1 MATAGAIRPI
11 NEDKMHAF
19 LGKVVGDFGAALSS
33 SLVYIGQK
41 LGLYKAMAGDGP
53 VTPAELAQKTSTNE
67 RYIREWLI
75 NQAAGGYVDYDAA
88 SGRYSLSPEQAVAL
102 TDEASPFFVGG
113 GFYVVKAMT
122 AAVSRIEDAFKNGG
136 GMLWGEHDPDL
147 FVGVERFFRPGYAA
161 HLIASWIPALTGV
174 EEKLKAGGKVADIG
188 CGHGSS
194 TIIMAQAY
202 PKSKF
207 WGFDNHEKSIETARQ
222 RAKDAG
228 VSDRVTFEVANA
240 GDFPDQQYDMIAFF
254 DCLHDMGDPV
264 SACKRAFA
272 TVADDGAVLIVE
284 PMAGNTVEENFN
296 IIGRTFHRRIDTLL
310 HGKFNGARRS
320 SAGGSC
326 YGRQL
331 FAIRCLPAASLNSA
345 ARRRLRSIGSS
356 KRDVDQPFTG
366 GRPRTDKARR
376 FIEKVPDFSCPSQ
389 KEFLYASIYLPRPGS
404 DCCVDTSGE
413 RFFSCSIHSRLC
425 HYGPCR

>member
-1 MATAGAIRPI
+1 
-11 NEDKMHAF
+11 MHAF

-33 SLVYIGQK
+33 ALVYIGQN
-41 LGLYKAMAGDGP
+41 LGLYKAIAGDGP

-75 NQAAGGYVDYDAA
+75 NQAAGGYVDYDPA
-88 SGRYSLSPEQAVAL
+88 SGRFSLSPEQAVAL

-147 FVGVERFFRPGYAA
+147 FVGTERFFRPGYAT

-194 TIIMAQAY
+194 TVIMAQAY
-202 PKSKF
+202 PESKF

-240 GDFPDQQYDMIAFF
+240 RDFPDQKYELITFF

-272 TVADDGAVLIVE
+272 TLADAGAVLIVE

-296 IIGRTFHRRIDTLL
+296 IIGRTFAGASTLCCTANSMALGGPALGAVATEDAIRDTVLAGGFTQFRRATETP
-310 HGKFNGARRS
+310 FNRIFEARR
-320 SAGGSC
+320 
-326 YGRQL
+326 
-331 FAIRCLPAASLNSA
+331 
-345 ARRRLRSIGSS
+345 
-356 KRDVDQPFTG
+356 
-366 GRPRTDKARR
+366 
-376 FIEKVPDFSCPSQ
+376 
-389 KEFLYASIYLPRPGS
+389 
-404 DCCVDTSGE
+404 
-413 RFFSCSIHSRLC
+413 
-425 HYGPCR
+425 